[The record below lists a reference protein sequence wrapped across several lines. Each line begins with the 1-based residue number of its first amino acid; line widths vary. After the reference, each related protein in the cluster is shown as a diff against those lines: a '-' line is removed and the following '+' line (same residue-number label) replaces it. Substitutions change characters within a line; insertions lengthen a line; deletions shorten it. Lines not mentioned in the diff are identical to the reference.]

1 MKKSKGKNPP
11 KEGAKLSASG
21 ALGAP
26 ISAQTPEGAWQ
37 NFDQAAAPG
46 APKFSQGSRS
56 FQFSSGSF
64 VPPGNG
70 VGSPRTAKPA
80 TPPRQPKGRV
90 FIVGLLFAVMA
101 FAMHQVWN
109 SFLRYQ
115 AYGVVSGRVI
125 DVPAPLEGCV
135 RFVHVQEGETV
146 SQGQLLLTLHNPE
159 YEQRQLDLVH
169 ALRTADAELLS
180 AVSRLKWEHDRQE
193 LDNVQAV
200 AEFYETW
207 GRIRDEQSKLL
218 EAQDALSRATEL
230 AARKVITAQELE
242 KARLAE
248 QGQRE
253 MIDKKLTGLKALQ
266 RRAELAHAAS
276 VGDRAAELEPLRAK
290 IDNLSDEQSRL
301 KEVSARQ
308 EVRAP
313 CHGVIVKRHVFTGE
327 GAKKFDRLV
336 SILEHDSL
344 QVELY
349 LPQNQSQQLQ
359 PGDEIDVLV
368 DPFSERLACEVMR
381 CGDTHV
387 VPPEQLQRHFP
398 HQARVLP
405 VYLRPRNSQVLSSR
419 VQVGAVVKQPLQ
431 WHRQI
436 DTATNSWS
444 RSHPSTEPF
453 KVIPSDTR
461 VRQFETWDQSLFESE
476 RKR

>member
-1 MKKSKGKNPP
+1 MKKPQGKNPP
-11 KEGAKLSASG
+11 TENVKRPASG
-21 ALGAP
+21 APGTP
-26 ISAQTPEGAWQ
+26 ISAPTPDGAWQ
-37 NFDQAAAPG
+37 SFDQAAAPG
-46 APKFSQGSRS
+46 APKFSQGGRS

-70 VGSPRTAKPA
+70 LSSPRIAKPA
-80 TPPRQPKGRV
+80 TPPKQPKGRV
-90 FIVGLLFAVMA
+90 FIVGLLIAVMA

-115 AYGVVSGRVI
+115 AYGVVSGRII
-125 DVPAPLEGCV
+125 DVPSPLEGCV

-159 YEQRQLDLVH
+159 YEQRQLDLAH
-169 ALRTADAELLS
+169 ALRSADAELRS

-242 KARLAE
+242 KARFTE

-276 VGDRAAELEPLRAK
+276 VGDRAAELEPLRAR
-290 IDNLSDEQSRL
+290 IDNLSDEQARL
-301 KEVSARQ
+301 KEFSARQ

-327 GAKKFDRLV
+327 GAKKLDPLV
-336 SILEHDSL
+336 SILEQDSL
-344 QVELY
+344 HVELY
-349 LPQNQSQQLQ
+349 LPQNQSQQLR
-359 PGDEIDVLV
+359 PGDEIEVLV
-368 DPFSERLACEVMR
+368 DPFSERLACEVVR

-387 VPPEQLQRHFP
+387 VPPDQLQRHFP

-405 VYLRPRNSQVLSSR
+405 IYLRPRNSQILSSR

-436 DTATNSWS
+436 DSSATASS
-444 RSHPSTEPF
+444 RSHPSTEPHN
-453 KVIPSDTR
+453 VMPTDTR
-461 VRQFETWDQSLFESE
+461 VRQFETWDQSLFDSE